1 MIIIQIRNT
10 EYGYRYHTVVL
21 RCMAYGEPYSTVQ
34 IIPYGELGIIPYGSA
49 TILHP
54 HHTYRSTSGTTVTY
68 VFTYYCMLYVH
79 CIPYTMHD
87 SYMYMKYVEIK
98 VEVEVRRSSCSG
110 LATYS
115 AILILVLDYAHY
127 STFYSV

>member
-1 MIIIQIRNT
+1 MAS
-10 EYGYRYHTVVL
+10 HTV
-21 RCMAYGEPYSTVQ
+21 R

-79 CIPYTMHD
+79 V
-87 SYMYMKYVEIK
+87 SYRMCAFSEFRVPSVSVVAYDEDILASFTAATNP
-98 VEVEVRRSSCSG
+98 RRSDSESN
-110 LATYS
+110 
-115 AILILVLDYAHY
+115 
-127 STFYSV
+127 